1 MRLLSWRHHRTHA
14 LRAFLGL
21 ASIALGVSL
30 FVSVHTAQTSMAAS
44 FERTVRTL
52 AGRAEWRATRGSKGI
67 DLEAIAKM
75 EATGAV
81 VAPMLQVTTTFP
93 SLNESTILI
102 LCVDFAREPKLRD
115 LSMKGSTI
123 DPMRLM
129 LDPGAILVTRSLAA
143 RQKLAIGAAVKVNTP
158 SGVKTVRVAGLV
170 DDSGPAS
177 VMGGNIA
184 VMGIGGAQRLFGR
197 KDVDW
202 IDGIGDVARVRE
214 ALGPDYRV
222 GPVKGKNSMLDLAL
236 ERIQALVS
244 VSIIALLVG
253 LFIIYLSVSIGVVER
268 TKEIGTMR
276 AIGATRAQ
284 VLRLFLV
291 EAAALGLVGSAGGVA
306 LGFGLARG
314 LLAMVAE
321 GVNTYVF
328 VVDVKEIVL
337 SPWLAAVAISIGTLT
352 SLGAA
357 LVPSWTASTV
367 SPMVALRPATMSMRS
382 ARRFLGAFAA
392 GAALSMLT
400 LAGYGG
406 FYLKA
411 PMWVGV
417 AATGVTF
424 LGAALMAPQV
434 VLWLSQGFRALLSSV
449 LRIEGYLAADNA
461 MKYPQRTA
469 LTVIA
474 LGGALTMMVASAG
487 MVASVRR
494 STDRWMASAFPFD
507 LSVAANDMSQ
517 QVYSSAS
524 LPEEAVARV
533 AAVPGVGEVYRV
545 KSAVVDFRDTEIMI
559 VAPEVGGWFEM
570 MARKKLTLEGAPQS
584 PEAIAAMERGESCV
598 VSTNFAALHRTGDSV
613 EIETPR
619 GARRFRIAGAAE
631 DFSWPK
637 GVVILDLAVYRELWD
652 DRSVTYIDIGL
663 AAGANPADVKAAVGK
678 TLSGDYRAFVHSAKD
693 IEVFAHNVLDA
704 AFSLTRAQVLIAV
717 IIGFLGIVN
726 TLLISV
732 LRRTREIGLLRAI
745 GMTRGQ
751 VARTVV
757 IEAVWVA
764 FWAALMG
771 AALGGGVWGGGGGL
785 YCIAFPIASSFL
797 KITGYTLPFTVPW
810 ETMGMAA
817 GAALVIGLVAS
828 AMPARRAA
836 RLNVLE
842 AVGYE

>member
-1 MRLLSWRHHRTHA
+1 
-14 LRAFLGL
+14 
-21 ASIALGVSL
+21 
-30 FVSVHTAQTSMAAS
+30 
-44 FERTVRTL
+44 
-52 AGRAEWRATRGSKGI
+52 
-67 DLEAIAKM
+67 
-75 EATGAV
+75 
-81 VAPMLQVTTTFP
+81 
-93 SLNESTILI
+93 
-102 LCVDFAREPKLRD
+102 
-115 LSMKGSTI
+115 
-123 DPMRLM
+123 MRLM
-129 LDPGAILVTRSLAA
+129 LDPGAVLVTKSLAA
-143 RQKLAIGAAVKVNTP
+143 RQKLSIGTAVKVNTP
-158 SGVKTVRVAGLV
+158 SGVKTVRIAGMV

-197 KDVDW
+197 TDVDW
-202 IDGIGDVARVRE
+202 IDGIGDAAQVRA

-222 GPVKGKNSMLDLAL
+222 GPVRAKNSMLDLAMD
-236 ERIQALVS
+236 RIQALVS

-284 VLRLFLV
+284 VLTLFLV
-291 EAAALGLVGSAGGVA
+291 EAAALGVAGSGGGVA
-306 LGFGLARG
+306 LGFGLAKG
-314 LLAMVAE
+314 LMAMVAE

-337 SPWLAAVAISIGTLT
+337 SPWLAAIAIGVGTFT

-357 LVPSWTASTV
+357 LVPSWNASTV
-367 SPMVALRPATMSMRS
+367 SPMTALRPATMSIRS
-382 ARRFLGAFAA
+382 GRQFFGAFVV
-392 GAALSMLT
+392 GAVLSALT

-406 FYLKA
+406 FYLNT

-434 VLWLSQGFRALLSSV
+434 VLWLSQAFRSLLSKV

-487 MVASVRR
+487 MVASVRT

-545 KSAVVDFRDTEIMI
+545 KSAIVDFRETEIMI
-559 VAPEVGGWFEM
+559 IAPEVRGWFEM
-570 MARKKLTLEGAPQS
+570 MARKKLKLEGAPQDPAS
-584 PEAIAAMERGESCV
+584 IAAMERGESCV
-598 VSTNFAALHRTGDSV
+598 VSTNFRALHRPGEVV
-613 EIETPR
+613 ELETPR
-619 GARRFRIAGAAE
+619 GVRRFRIAGAVE

-637 GVVILDLAVYRELWD
+637 GVVIMDLAVYRELWGD
-652 DRSVTYIDIGL
+652 PSVTYIDFEVAPG
-663 AAGANPADVKAAVGK
+663 AAIADVKANVGK
-678 TLSGDYRAFVHSAKD
+678 SLSGDYRAFVHSARD
-693 IEVFAHNVLDA
+693 IEAFAHNVLDA

-745 GMTRGQ
+745 GMTRRQ
-751 VARTVV
+751 VAGTVV

-764 FWAALMG
+764 FWAAVMG
-771 AALGGGVWGGGGGL
+771 AAGGL
-785 YCIAFPIASSFL
+785 YCIAFPIATSFL
-797 KITGYTLPFTVPW
+797 RITGYSLPFTVPW
-810 ETMGMAA
+810 ETMGMAV
-817 GAALVIGLVAS
+817 GAALAIGLVAS
-828 AMPARRAA
+828 AMPARKAA